1 MCNDYCG
8 NQNLKASR
16 DLLVHGLCIFKHK
29 FRSFRDHKF
38 FITTI
43 QMRHEITMYDTLTIF

>member
-8 NQNLKASR
+8 NQNLKASQ
-16 DLLVHGLCIFKHK
+16 DLLVHGLCIFKLK
-29 FRSFRDHKF
+29 FPFRDHKF

>member
-8 NQNLKASR
+8 NQNLKASQ

-29 FRSFRDHKF
+29 FPLETINF

-43 QMRHEITMYDTLTIF
+43 QMTHEITMYDTLTIF